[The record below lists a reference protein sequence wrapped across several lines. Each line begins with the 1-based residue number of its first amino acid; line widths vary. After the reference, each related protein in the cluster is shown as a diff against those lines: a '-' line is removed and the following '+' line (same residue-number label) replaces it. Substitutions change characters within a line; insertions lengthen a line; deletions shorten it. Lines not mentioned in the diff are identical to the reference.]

1 VSSRQGD
8 LRLRTAIFLRSLF
21 VQASWNFERLQNLGF
36 ASMIHP
42 FLTRRYGSSPE
53 ELDRA
58 VGRHLDFFNT
68 HPFFAGLVAAA
79 VASEEG
85 GERDRGR
92 FLTDLKHSLMGTLGS
107 LGDSLFWA
115 TLRPLA
121 VLAALL
127 PALFGLWWAP
137 LVVLVFF
144 GLPSLALRWWSIGEG
159 LRKGCGVIRSIQRLA
174 IPAKV
179 ELLTPAVAVLAG
191 LCAGAAAGREGW
203 TPMPGRTVLTF
214 TAAAA
219 LFGLG
224 MAASSGRLSP
234 RARGAATGL
243 LLILLGVAVP

>member
-1 VSSRQGD
+1 VSSRQGE
-8 LRLRTAIFLRSLF
+8 LRLRASIFLRCLF
-21 VQASWNFERLQNLGF
+21 VQASWNFERLQNIGF
-36 ASMIHP
+36 ASMVHP
-42 FLTRRYGSSPE
+42 FLARRYGSSAK

-79 VASEEG
+79 VAGEEG
-85 GERDRGR
+85 GERDRGS
-92 FLTDLKHSLMGTLGS
+92 FLRDLKHSLMGTLGS

-127 PALFGLWWAP
+127 PALFGIPWAP
-137 LVVLVFF
+137 VVVLVLF
-144 GLPSLALRWWSIGEG
+144 GLPSLAFRWWAIGEG
-159 LRKGCGVIRSIQRLA
+159 LREGCGVIRSIQRLE

-203 TPMPGRTVLTF
+203 TPVPGRTVLAF
-214 TAAAA
+214 AAAAA

-224 MAASSGRLSP
+224 MAASSRNFSLG
-234 RARGAATGL
+234 ARGAATGVF
-243 LLILLGVAVP
+243 LILLGVAAP